1 MHVVYPDIFL
11 IIDDLDDLMNSSEI
25 VQRRLPQILQE
36 GSKAGVHLIFAC
48 KKSRQGS
55 WISQWK
61 SSGACLVMPPAN
73 RKHEI
78 AIGQF
83 QFQIARDK
91 VLAQV
96 AWMPAID
103 LQEAVSMVLKGWRA
117 DKTPVDIK
125 QLW

>member
-1 MHVVYPDIFL
+1 VVYPDIFL

-25 VQRRLPQILQE
+25 IQRRLPQILQE

-48 KKSRQGS
+48 KKSRPGS
-55 WISQWK
+55 WISQWR
-61 SSGACLVMPPAN
+61 SSGICLVMPAAN
-73 RKHEI
+73 RKQKI

-83 QFQIARDK
+83 QFQIAGDK

-103 LQEAVSMVLKGWRA
+103 LQEAVSMVLNGWRV
-117 DKTPVDIK
+117 DKTPVDMK
-125 QLW
+125 ELW